1 MENLQVLLKDGDYLC
16 FDDIIASS
24 RRSVS
29 QGAVQKKSARKNK
42 KKRGEEKPFLF
53 FRAQF
58 SA

>member
-1 MENLQVLLKDGDYLC
+1 MLLKDGDYLC